1 MPAQPKETLEKIL
14 ASLGFQTTVEEHK
27 LEEGV
32 LLDVKTDD
40 AGRLIGRQGQTLS
53 DLQYITNRLLFQQDA
68 TAPKIMVDVG
78 GYRAQARE
86 ALVKKAKD
94 AAEKVRRWG
103 DTVELEPMT
112 AFDRRVVHQA
122 LKDDPDVKPTVL
134 RVTARTK
141 KPSCSGQDTD
151 NSLVAVTPR
160 RRKVNAPPS
169 AHFIG
174 RPRLE
179 FFQRAARAPPLPP
192 ATGRRSH
199 RPADFGF
206 RVSISPLF
214 KKRARTHCPRPRSF
228 WDSCNSSLRLLLVN
242 DVQLINRRNSAAG
255 LGCGAEVVVFVIEL
269 EAIVDGVG
277 SQRHRHEAFPT
288 ILHQRHGM
296 QRLRFAVGDD
306 VRLNGFPTQRLL
318 LGIKSDFNRVKVVC
332 IARLLQRRQA
342 REHPGATGQ
351 QQHR

>member
-68 TAPKIMVDVG
+68 GTPKVMVDVG

-122 LKDDPDVKPTVL
+122 LKDDPDVETHSVE
-134 RVTARTK
+134 VDGTDK
-141 KPSCSGQDTD
+141 KAI
-151 NSLVAVTPR
+151 LL
-160 RRKVNAPPS
+160 
-169 AHFIG
+169 
-174 RPRLE
+174 RPR
-179 FFQRAARAPPLPP
+179 
-192 ATGRRSH
+192 H
-199 RPADFGF
+199 
-206 RVSISPLF
+206 
-214 KKRARTHCPRPRSF
+214 
-228 WDSCNSSLRLLLVN
+228 
-242 DVQLINRRNSAAG
+242 
-255 LGCGAEVVVFVIEL
+255 
-269 EAIVDGVG
+269 
-277 SQRHRHEAFPT
+277 
-288 ILHQRHGM
+288 
-296 QRLRFAVGDD
+296 
-306 VRLNGFPTQRLL
+306 
-318 LGIKSDFNRVKVVC
+318 
-332 IARLLQRRQA
+332 
-342 REHPGATGQ
+342 
-351 QQHR
+351 